1 MRDSVIVIGG
11 WDNEDS
17 DSIRL
22 QDFIIDGESVI
33 PIFADGAAFLVC
45 PIGKGVP
52 GGLARLLDEE

>member
-33 PIFADGAAFLVC
+33 PIFADEAAF
-45 PIGKGVP
+45 
-52 GGLARLLDEE
+52 